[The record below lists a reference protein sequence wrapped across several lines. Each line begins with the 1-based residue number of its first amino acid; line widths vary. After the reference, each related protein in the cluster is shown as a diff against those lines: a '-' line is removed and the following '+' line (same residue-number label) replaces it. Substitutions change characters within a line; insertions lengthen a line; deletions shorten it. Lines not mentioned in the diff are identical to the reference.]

1 MATPHVSGVA
11 ALLWS
16 AYPSLS
22 NLQIRDAMTTT
33 ALDLGEPG
41 RDIAYGFGLVQ
52 AWDALQYLDALQPG
66 NGKGPHK

>member
-16 AYPSLS
+16 ANPEWT
-22 NLQIRDAMTTT
+22 NLQIGEAMAAT

-52 AWDALQYLDALQPG
+52 AYDALMYLQQLGQ
-66 NGKGPHK
+66 